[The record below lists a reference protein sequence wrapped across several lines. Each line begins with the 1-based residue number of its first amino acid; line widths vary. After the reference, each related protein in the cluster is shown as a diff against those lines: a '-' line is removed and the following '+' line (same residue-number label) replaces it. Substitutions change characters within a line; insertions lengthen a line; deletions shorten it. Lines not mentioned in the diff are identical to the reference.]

1 MEVLF
6 GEIQCHPAAIS
17 GFFLLVVKIHEPMVC
32 WTHGP
37 GSTNSFGSQVH
48 NASMKALC
56 WYRLFPM
63 ETSRGEVR
71 AGNPTKV
78 GLRSSCSYTLP
89 DGSMQHGQGTEI
101 FAWRVAGIIM
111 KPPIFNSCQPIWIIL
126 ECLSW
131 VSIWIFLSQNLC
143 TKS

>member
-17 GFFLLVVKIHEPMVC
+17 GFFLLVVKIHELMVC

-37 GSTNSFGSQVH
+37 GSTNSFGSQVC

-71 AGNPTKV
+71 AGNPTQPRWVYAAAVLIHFRMAACSMAKV
-78 GLRSSCSYTLP
+78 PKFSHGESLESS
-89 DGSMQHGQGTEI
+89 
-101 FAWRVAGIIM
+101 
-111 KPPIFNSCQPIWIIL
+111 
-126 ECLSW
+126 
-131 VSIWIFLSQNLC
+131 
-143 TKS
+143 